1 MKRNITWSSRVLTIG
16 SALFILLLCQ
26 FHYIEQSEARAV
38 KSSSSSNAS
47 LQDLCSS
54 IADLRASIRTANDFA
69 TTLTSPA
76 SSVNTI
82 VHALGEA
89 TESLED
95 VRQIVR
101 QILGPC

>member
-1 MKRNITWSSRVLTIG
+1 MKHNVTCSKMLVIAF
-16 SALFILLLCQ
+16 ALFVILLGQ
-26 FHYIEQSEARAV
+26 FHYVKQSEARAV
-38 KSSSSSNAS
+38 KYDSPSNAS

-54 IADLRASIRTANDFA
+54 LGDLRGSIRTANDYT

-76 SSVNTI
+76 SSISIIVN
-82 VHALGEA
+82 ALSEA

-95 VRQIVR
+95 VRQMVK